1 MALIVCPSCGK
12 SVSDQA
18 ETCVH
23 CGADLREKPVM
34 AAEENCRQEDSIPT
48 CRDCGGALY
57 DSSATVC
64 PYCGCPIT
72 SDDTKASR
80 EKSSLAR
87 GEGKNKIA
95 KIGVAVAAVVAVIAI
110 VAVCIVQGVQA
121 KQAADEAASFNE
133 YVSNVETVSSKMLTG
148 AADAETV
155 CGKVSSISS
164 SAIFDERSE
173 WDSDIEKYYSDDFN
187 EAISNYYADS
197 STVSLL
203 GSIKS
208 NQSEVSS
215 LMAKLNNPPD
225 EAKTAYGTLN
235 DLYDDYL
242 KMTGLAES
250 PTGSLQTFNSS
261 FNSADEGFLNTYKKL
276 QSQIPEKK

>member
-23 CGADLREKPVM
+23 CGANLREKPAT
-34 AAEENCRQEDSIPT
+34 AAEEDCRQEDSIPT

-57 DSSATVC
+57 DSTATVC
-64 PYCGCPIT
+64 PYCGCPIAP
-72 SDDTKASR
+72 DDAKASKK
-80 EKSSLAR
+80 KSSLAK
-87 GEGKNKIA
+87 GEGKNKAI
-95 KIGVAVAAVVAVIAI
+95 KIGVAVAAVVAVVAI
-110 VAVCIVQGVQA
+110 IAVCIVQGVQA

-155 CGKVSSISS
+155 CSKVSSIWS